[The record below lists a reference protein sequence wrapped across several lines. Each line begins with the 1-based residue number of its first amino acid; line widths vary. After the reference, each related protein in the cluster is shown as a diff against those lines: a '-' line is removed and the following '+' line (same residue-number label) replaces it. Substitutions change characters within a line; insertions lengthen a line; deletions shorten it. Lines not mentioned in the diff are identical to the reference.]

1 MSLKHGILGLLNY
14 GSMTGYELDKV
25 FKDSLAFFWTA
36 QTTQV
41 YRELNQMEKSG
52 WVDSETV
59 IQTDRPNK
67 KIYSIT
73 EIGHRELVRWLANPE
88 LEQEISTKSAFLMRV
103 FFGGELSRTQNIETL
118 QRYQSYVAEALKGM
132 EQANHNID
140 SYQNEEGLQANKTI
154 YWRATALFGQYYME
168 ACLRWA
174 GEVINLLKEANTVED
189 TRAERKP

>member
-14 GSMTGYELDKV
+14 SSMTGYELDKV

-41 YRELNQMEKSG
+41 YRELSQMEKNG
-52 WVDSETV
+52 WVQSETV

-73 EIGHRELVRWLANPE
+73 KLGRQELVQWLENPE

-103 FFGGELSRTQNIETL
+103 FFGGELSLAQNIETL
-118 QRYQSYVAEALKGM
+118 ERYRGYVAEALKGM
-132 EQANHNID
+132 ERVSLNVE
-140 SYQNEEGLQANKTI
+140 SYQKEDGLPANKTI
-154 YWRATALFGQYYME
+154 YWRATVLFGQYYME
-168 ACLRWA
+168 ACLRWVE
-174 GEVINLLKEANTVED
+174 EVIDLLKEAN
-189 TRAERKP
+189 